1 MYSVPGTPTCFD
13 TIEGEVILPGDQ
25 GPATN
30 PFPKSIEAGIV
41 RSLRINQIAATYI
54 LCERQS
60 SPMIRSLIPVPFRF
74 PRGGACLLLGAMM
87 VLTFTAAAQDKPKT
101 EPDVLVL
108 SNGDT
113 LHGTLVSSAGGKVN
127 FHSEP
132 LGDIAVDWDKVKEL
146 HTEGKFAVLDKT
158 VKLRGKKNM
167 KDVPIGTLEVADKAV
182 TVHTGGTPPPAPIP
196 VDNAQ
201 YIVDQPTLDK
211 QVYHLPSFFSGWNG
225 GANAGATLVGG
236 TQNQYGFSA
245 GLGMVRV
252 IPTMTWLDPRNRTSF
267 NISDSYG
274 KITEPGFLSG
284 DVLVPEN
291 EIKSAIFHGDF
302 ERDQYFS
309 PRVYVLG
316 NMAFD
321 HNFSQNLQLQQI
333 YGGGLGWTAFKTPTQ
348 ELDLKGTLQYERQSF
363 ITGISTTNPN
373 LIGSTFGASYLLQM
387 KFLTFTQQLQYIPA
401 YNDVA
406 AYSANEANTVTFPAY
421 KNLGLSFGTL
431 DSYLNNPP
439 VSSPPTQRNSFQ
451 FTMGLTYAIKS
462 KY

>member
-1 MYSVPGTPTCFD
+1 
-13 TIEGEVILPGDQ
+13 
-25 GPATN
+25 
-30 PFPKSIEAGIV
+30 
-41 RSLRINQIAATYI
+41 
-54 LCERQS
+54 
-60 SPMIRSLIPVPFRF
+60 MIRSVMPVPFRF
-74 PRGGACLLLGAMM
+74 PRGGVCVLLGTMLVISFKA
-87 VLTFTAAAQDKPKT
+87 TAQDKPKT
-101 EPDVLVL
+101 EPDVIVL

-132 LGDIAVDWDKVKEL
+132 LGDIAIDWDKVKEL

-167 KDVPIGTLEVADKAV
+167 KQVPIGTLEVADKKL
-182 TVHTGGTPPPAPIP
+182 TVRTEGAPSPAPIP
-196 VDNAQ
+196 VEDAQ

-211 QVYHLPSFFSGWNG
+211 QVYHMPSFFSGWNG
-225 GANAGATLVGG
+225 GANAGATVAGG

-252 IPTMTWLDPRNRTSF
+252 VPSISWLDPRNRTSF

-284 DVLVPEN
+284 DVLVPAN
-291 EIKSAIFHGDF
+291 EVKSAIFHADF

-333 YGGGLGWTAFKTPTQ
+333 YGGGLGWTAVKTPKQ
-348 ELDLKGTLQYERQSF
+348 ELDLKGTLQYERQRF
-363 ITGISTTNPN
+363 ITGVATTNPN
-373 LIGSTFGASYLLQM
+373 LIGSTFGASYLLQL
-387 KFLTFTQQLQYIPA
+387 KFLTFTQQLEYIPA
-401 YNDVA
+401 YNEPS
-406 AYSANEANTVTFPAY
+406 AYSANETNTVTFPAY
-421 KNLGLSFGTL
+421 KNLGFSFGTL

-439 VSSPPTQRNSFQ
+439 VTLPATQRNSFQ